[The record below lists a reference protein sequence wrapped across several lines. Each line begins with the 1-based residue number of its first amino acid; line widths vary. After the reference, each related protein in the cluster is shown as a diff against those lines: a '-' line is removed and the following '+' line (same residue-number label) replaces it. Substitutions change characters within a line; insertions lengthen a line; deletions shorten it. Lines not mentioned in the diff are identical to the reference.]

1 MISKIEINN
10 NKYSKKV
17 VIVIELENS
26 QIENNN
32 FYIELTNLLNRYE
45 QRTIKEFK

>member
-10 NKYSKKV
+10 NEYSKKV
-17 VIVIELENS
+17 DIVIELKNS
-26 QIENNN
+26 QIKDNN
-32 FYIELTNLLNRYE
+32 FYIELTNLLNKYE